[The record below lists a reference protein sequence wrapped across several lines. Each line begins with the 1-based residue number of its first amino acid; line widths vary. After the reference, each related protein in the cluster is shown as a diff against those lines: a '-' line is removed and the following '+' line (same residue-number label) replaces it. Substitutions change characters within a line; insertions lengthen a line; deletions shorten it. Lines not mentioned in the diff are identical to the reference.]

1 MNTAKTVTKYS
12 FFSSALTRALK
23 ESNVRIHCKVDDGAI
38 YVCNGFFAVKLNGM
52 EYDALVRPV
61 TQRDPGD
68 WVLHENGDTSPD
80 PLDLPKLFDD
90 EGKNAVH
97 AVSPAP
103 MFFDVSK
110 GKKSKANAPQLVG
123 YYSESGGFVAAYNSH
138 YAAIVSPSLERKS
151 KGSSSPMMVYDNGDP
166 VAIILPVRVDDK
178 PQIVRTVRAWFTE
191 NDGDGEQAGPGESVE
206 RLINENGD
214 LRRDCEDAKKHA
226 EELTRQLETLRQCYG
241 KAHADFE
248 EQRGK
253 VEELQAVLT
262 AKNEQIETL
271 VERLNAQPNP
281 QPQEA
286 AADVQPHDKAAALV
300 EKLTALPGVT
310 TTVKG
315 AQTAA
320 PVVWLTGETD
330 AHKDKIEEMGGKWSG
345 KRSAWYF
352 KIA

>member
-1 MNTAKTVTKYS
+1 MNTAKTVSKYS
-12 FFSSALTRALK
+12 FFSSNLTRALK
-23 ESNVRIHCKVDDGAI
+23 ISNVRIHCNVDDDGTI
-38 YVCNGFFAVKLNGM
+38 YVCNGYFAVKLTGA

-61 TQRDPGD
+61 TQRDAGKWILD
-68 WVLHENGDTSPD
+68 EYGNTTPD
-80 PLDLPKLFDD
+80 PIDLAKAMNDAAM
-90 EGKNAVH
+90 EAVH
-97 AVSPAP
+97 TVTAAP
-103 MFFDVSK
+103 MFFDASK
-110 GKKSKANAPQLVG
+110 GKKSKSNAPQLVG
-123 YYSESGGFVAAYNSH
+123 YYSESGDFVTAFNSH

-151 KGSSSPMMVYDNGDP
+151 KGSKSPMVVYDGAGP
-166 VAIILPVRVDDK
+166 VAMICPVYVGDK
-178 PQIVRTVRAWFTE
+178 PNITRAVRAWFIDET
-191 NDGDGEQAGPGESVE
+191 DGGTTSSESAE
-206 RLINENGD
+206 RLIRENDQLRHDYDDAQKHIED
-214 LRRDCEDAKKHA
+214 LKCRI
-226 EELTRQLETLRQCYG
+226 ETLNQCYG

-248 EQRGK
+248 EQRCQ
-253 VEELQAVLT
+253 VENLQAVIS

-271 VERLNAQPNP
+271 VDRLNAQPDP

-286 AADVQPHDKAAALV
+286 ADVQPQDKAAALV

-310 TTVKG
+310 AMVKG